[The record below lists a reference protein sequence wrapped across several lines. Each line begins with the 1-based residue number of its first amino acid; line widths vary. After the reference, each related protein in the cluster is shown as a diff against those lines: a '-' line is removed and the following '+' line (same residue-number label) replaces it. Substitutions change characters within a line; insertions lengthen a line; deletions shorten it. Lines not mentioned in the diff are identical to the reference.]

1 MQWIQ
6 ESSYILPGVSLDP
19 TLFYPFLYR
28 PLPSLKTDW
37 KGNSGFCVLKDH
49 KHDQNCEMKAEGS
62 NLQSLLVEGGTRM
75 DYELTGFRI
84 FTKAV
89 GDLLLI
95 IATGSLTMWGCAVE
109 SKMQ

>member
-6 ESSYILPGVSLDP
+6 ESSYVLPGVSLDP
-19 TLFYPFLYR
+19 ALFHPFLYC

-62 NLQSLLVEGGTRM
+62 IFSPFVVEGGTRT
-75 DYELTGFRI
+75 DYELTGLRI
-84 FTKAV
+84 FTKSV
-89 GDLLLI
+89 GDLFMI
-95 IATGSLTMWGCAVE
+95 IATGPLTMWGCAIE